1 MDIAGYAYIVG
12 GGSGIGKETAIAFA
26 KEGAA
31 GVAIADINLAAVEE
45 AAKEAKAAATNPDFT
60 ELTLQVDVAQED
72 SVDAGTKKVVEV
84 FGRIDYC
91 LISAGIGIPKAM
103 ATTEVETE
111 FFKRMM
117 DINVTGS
124 FLVTRSVGQA
134 MKSQTP
140 TPCTSVKPERA
151 ITRGTIVHMGST
163 ASYLAGPGRCAYVVS
178 KHAVLGLSRV
188 AAIDLVPHGVRVN
201 CLCPGWVDT
210 PLIQATKSSTSGL
223 DDMVKKLVP
232 MGRLGMT
239 EETADAIL
247 YLCSP
252 RSSYV
257 NGCALVMDG
266 GTTVIV
272 RSGI

>member
-1 MDIAGYAYIVG
+1 
-12 GGSGIGKETAIAFA
+12 
-26 KEGAA
+26 
-31 GVAIADINLAAVEE
+31 
-45 AAKEAKAAATNPDFT
+45 
-60 ELTLQVDVAQED
+60 
-72 SVDAGTKKVVEV
+72 
-84 FGRIDYC
+84 
-91 LISAGIGIPKAM
+91 M

-188 AAIDLVPHGVRVN
+188 AGKPTPHEQGIKRDETEIAYSHRPRPAWGPRQLPVPWLGGHTPH
-201 CLCPGWVDT
+201 PGNQVQYEW
-210 PLIQATKSSTSGL
+210 IG
-223 DDMVKKLVP
+223 
-232 MGRLGMT
+232 
-239 EETADAIL
+239 
-247 YLCSP
+247 
-252 RSSYV
+252 
-257 NGCALVMDG
+257 
-266 GTTVIV
+266 
-272 RSGI
+272 